1 METSFPTPTCVALRT
16 AHVSRLLV
24 LLREARSLGL
34 TVIVD
39 IERLKFADPE
49 ALAQIVS
56 EDATKIRNCPG
67 YVREWLPA
75 ARTEVISSHSDVEQD
90 TAKTLML
97 SANRDGER
105 AQRLR

>member
-1 METSFPTPTCVALRT
+1 METSFPTPTCVALTLTGALRT

-56 EDATKIRNCPG
+56 EDATKIRNVPG
-67 YVREWLPA
+67 TSGNGCQRLELRLSLP
-75 ARTEVISSHSDVEQD
+75 TP
-90 TAKTLML
+90 ML
-97 SANRDGER
+97 SRILP
-105 AQRLR
+105 RL